1 MRTKIITTMADG
13 RQTESYKAHGDL
25 PQDLAEM
32 LAVVNLASVTL
43 KFTDGMTSEYHHLE
57 YDCEWCG
64 SYDGH
69 SIEECPS
76 FQEGDEASTQG

>member
-1 MRTKIITTMADG
+1 MADG
-13 RQTESYKAHGDL
+13 RVVETYKDAYRNLPLDL
-25 PQDLAEM
+25 SDM

-43 KFTDGMTSEYHHLE
+43 KFTDGMSSEYHHLE